1 MATPTTR
8 QTLIDYC
15 LRSLGE
21 PVLEVNVDDDQL
33 DDRVDE
39 AIQFYQEYHSD
50 AVVRKFYKHV
60 VTSADITNEYITLDE
75 SLLFV
80 NRVFSLDQTGAAAGE
95 FSAEYQMHLN
105 GLHSRGSMMDIV
117 GWTMQRDHMALL
129 ELKINGMTTPI
140 IHSRHKDRLALM
152 IDWSSDVTAG
162 EYIIVE
168 GYETIDPD
176 TFTDVYNDR
185 FLKSYLT
192 ALIKKQ
198 WGLNLLKFEGV
209 QLPGG
214 VTLNG
219 RQIYD
224 DAITDIEKLEEEMAL
239 RHETPPDF
247 AIG

>member
-15 LRSLGE
+15 MRSLGE

-50 AVVRKFYKHV
+50 AVVRKFYKHA

-105 GLHSRGSMMDIV
+105 GLNSRGSMMDIV
-117 GWTMQRDHMALL
+117 SYTMQRDHMALL

>member
-1 MATPTTR
+1 
-8 QTLIDYC
+8 
-15 LRSLGE
+15 
-21 PVLEVNVDDDQL
+21 
-33 DDRVDE
+33 
-39 AIQFYQEYHSD
+39 
-50 AVVRKFYKHV
+50 
-60 VTSADITNEYITLDE
+60 
-75 SLLFV
+75 LLFV
-80 NRVFSLDQTGAAAGE
+80 NRVFSLHQTGSAAGE
-95 FSAEYQMHLN
+95 FSVEYQMHLN
-105 GLHSRGSMMDIV
+105 GLGARGASMDIV
-117 GWTMQRDHMALL
+117 SYSMQKDYMALL
-129 ELKINGMTTPI
+129 NLKINGMTEPVVY
-140 IHSRHKDRLALM
+140 SRHKDRLALM
-152 IDWSSDVTAG
+152 INWSKDVTAG
-162 EYIIVE
+162 NYIIVE

-176 TFTDVYNDR
+176 TYTDVYNDR

-198 WGLNLLKFEGV
+198 WGLNLLKFEGI

>member
-15 LRSLGE
+15 MRSLGE

-50 AVVRKFYKHV
+50 AVVRKFYKHA

-105 GLHSRGSMMDIV
+105 GLNSRGSMMDIV
-117 GWTMQRDHMALL
+117 SYTMQRDHMALL

-152 IDWSSDVTAG
+152 INWSLDVTAG

>member
-50 AVVRKFYKHV
+50 AVVRKFYKHA

-105 GLHSRGSMMDIV
+105 GLNSRGSMMDIV
-117 GWTMQRDHMALL
+117 SYTMQRDHMALL

>member
-50 AVVRKFYKHV
+50 AVVRKFYKHA

-105 GLHSRGSMMDIV
+105 GLNSRGSMMDIV
-117 GWTMQRDHMALL
+117 SYTMQRDHMALL

-152 IDWSSDVTAG
+152 INWSLDVTAG

-224 DAITDIEKLEEEMAL
+224 DAVVDIEKLEEEMAL

>member
-1 MATPTTR
+1 
-8 QTLIDYC
+8 
-15 LRSLGE
+15 
-21 PVLEVNVDDDQL
+21 
-33 DDRVDE
+33 
-39 AIQFYQEYHSD
+39 
-50 AVVRKFYKHV
+50 
-60 VTSADITNEYITLDE
+60 
-75 SLLFV
+75 
-80 NRVFSLDQTGAAAGE
+80 
-95 FSAEYQMHLN
+95 
-105 GLHSRGSMMDIV
+105 MDIV

-129 ELKINGMTTPI
+129 ELKINGMPTPI

>member
-39 AIQFYQEYHSD
+39 AIQYYQEYHSD
-50 AVVRKFYKHV
+50 AVVRKFYKHA
-60 VTSADITNEYITLDE
+60 VTGTDITNEYITLDE

-80 NRVFSLDQTGAAAGE
+80 NRVFALNQTSSVSGE

-105 GLHSRGSMMDIV
+105 GLTGRSPSTDIV
-117 GWTMQRDHMALL
+117 TYSMQKDHMALL
-129 ELKINGMTTPI
+129 DLKINGMTTPVV
-140 IHSRHKDRLALM
+140 HSRHKDRLALM
-152 IDWSSDVTAG
+152 INWSLDVTAG

-176 TFTDVYNDR
+176 TYTDVYNDR

-224 DAITDIEKLEEEMAL
+224 DAVVDIEKLEEEMAL